1 MLYQLLSDFA
11 SQAPNSS
18 AVIDSKGQTFTYQEA
33 LERTH
38 RWIKYFMEQALTSG
52 DRVGVMLENEDHHVF
67 ILAALERL
75 GVSYVPF
82 DSSIPSGSF
91 QRDLEAVEIKKC
103 LIENSLLD
111 KYACSESIGLVFSEE
126 TVLPDTQEVEES
138 LKHIPYDPTD
148 SNTVVYIVSSSG
160 STGDKKWIPITRH
173 GLKYWVNV
181 FRNQLGMSA
190 ANQMLATRS
199 PAYDAR
205 IAEYL
210 CAFSGGG
217 CLHLLNSFERKD
229 LNSILA
235 RCQKNSITSLLFIAS
250 LLGTQNSE
258 KLIRLKE
265 AGLKNLLVTGDACT
279 PYLKSVC
286 ESLGISLWNCYGPTE
301 ATFGISKLLL
311 NGLPL
316 YDSIVPIGLPYGEE
330 IRVHIIEGEI
340 CIESRYLTPG
350 YLKKEQNEE
359 AFRLIPGPNGDF
371 IRVFRTG
378 DLGELIE
385 DYQTGETYLIYR
397 GRFSEHSHCKIN
409 GVKINPLYIEQY
421 ILRYNELY
429 PINLQASVVIK
440 ELNYK
445 LRPVAYIV
453 SDASVDK
460 THFMDY
466 LKRELKSAEM
476 PFIIELESLPRMGTS
491 EKIDKVSLKER
502 HDSLYENFFLIAA
515 RQEERSPIEQRIMD
529 IFLSYIIDADKEG
542 LDPDLCVSKESDL
555 SLFID
560 SSEFIEFISIL
571 AQKLEINLLHIE
583 ILKLPKLNIQSIGEY
598 CSRHLSTLQTSVNS
612 KFISK
617 AILHVLQEAKDSSEN
632 IFFLPPLLGE
642 GHYTLRYLVKHLS
655 TFSHANMYGL
665 SDPGIYDADL
675 IAKTMQ
681 EAVERYV
688 QAILAKQPLSHN
700 KPYELAG
707 FSFGSVLAFE
717 VAKKL
722 QLLGGTIK
730 EVHLMDGYPPHFY
743 QSMSLENH
751 AHLLQTLINFLVP
764 TLNNSFFKESLEPV
778 ELGDAYCQLTKEEQ
792 INAVFQMLIE
802 QCQNNY
808 SKATLLLAKQ
818 HLLFIQAHSH
828 PEVHEQFPARLYF
841 TRQDQPY
848 ADIINQMNQVA
859 ALTSNYEFYFWN
871 HYIENLTIGGE
882 IDCDHLEALDKNPQR
897 ASSNPALFWSRPR
910 KQLDFG
916 PVSFYRLNEYIGWKN
931 GKKLSIYCI
940 PIMKLKSYEEKF
952 ADLNIQTYVSLHD
965 KKVTQYAL
973 NRLQTNTTHMA
984 QANLFCTIPGDKVRE
999 IEDWLASESIRPIPP
1014 STVDFYNLGVH
1025 HKGQGTITLAIMW
1038 LGEPIL
1044 TSFSFSYCHT
1054 PEYIIRSVKQQLGQV
1069 QVINHNSNLFFM
1081 HFVNIDQE
1089 SNIQNALEAARE
1101 FLGNFISILQEYIGY
1116 ASEHSNH
1123 AWVDNQVLMRA

>member
-11 SQAPNSS
+11 RKAPNSS
-18 AVIDSKGQTFTYQEA
+18 AVVDSREQTFTYQEA
-33 LERTH
+33 LARTH
-38 RWIKYFMEQALTSG
+38 RWIKYFLEQGITSG
-52 DRVGVMLENEDHHVF
+52 DRVGVMLENEDDHVF

-75 GVSYVPF
+75 GATYVPF
-82 DSSIPSGSF
+82 DSSIPPGSF
-91 QRDLEAVEIKKC
+91 QRDLEEVEVKKC

-111 KYACSESIGLVFSEE
+111 KYACSESIRLPFSAE
-126 TVLPDTQEVEES
+126 TILPDVEGVEEL
-138 LKHIPYDPTD
+138 LKHIPYDPGD
-148 SNTVVYIVSSSG
+148 PNTVVYIVSSSG

-181 FRNQLGMSA
+181 FRNQLGMTA
-190 ANQMLATRS
+190 ENQMLATRS

-250 LLGTQNSE
+250 LLGTQSSE

-265 AGLKNLLVTGDACT
+265 GGLKDLLVTGDACT
-279 PYLKSVC
+279 PYLKSLC
-286 ESLGISLWNCYGPTE
+286 ESQGIRLWNCYGPTE

-311 NGLPL
+311 NGLSLP
-316 YDSIVPIGLPYGEE
+316 DSIVPIGLPYGEE

-350 YLKKEQNEE
+350 YLKKEDNEE

-378 DLGELIE
+378 DLGELIQDHE
-385 DYQTGETYLIYR
+385 TGETYLIYR
-397 GRFSEHSHCKIN
+397 GRFSEHSHYKIN

-429 PINLQASVVIK
+429 SIHLQTSVVIK

-453 SDASVDK
+453 CDASIDK
-460 THFMDY
+460 QHFMEY

-476 PFIIELESLPRMGTS
+476 PFIIELESLPRLGTS
-491 EKIDKVSLKER
+491 EKIDKVSLKKR
-502 HDSLYENFFLIAA
+502 QDSLYENFFLIGAK
-515 RQEERSPIEQRIMD
+515 QEELSPIEQRIMD
-529 IFLSYIIDADKEG
+529 IFLSYIIEGDKQEP
-542 LDPDLCVSKESDL
+542 DPDICVSKESDL
-555 SLFID
+555 SFFID

-571 AQKLEINLLHIE
+571 AQKLEINLLHSE
-583 ILKLPKLNIQSIGEY
+583 ILKLPKLNIQSLGKY
-598 CSRHLSTLQTSVNS
+598 CSRHLSTEQTLVDS
-612 KFISK
+612 KSISQ
-617 AILHVLQEAKDSSEN
+617 AILHVLHEVEDSSDN
-632 IFFLPPLLGE
+632 IFFFPPLPGE
-642 GHYTLRYLVKHLS
+642 GHYTLRHLVKHLS
-655 TFSHANMYGL
+655 TFSHANIYGL
-665 SDPGIYDADL
+665 SDPGIYDVNL
-675 IAKTMQ
+675 IPQTME
-681 EAVERYV
+681 EAVERYA
-688 QAILAKQPLSHN
+688 QAILAIQPLSEN

-717 VAKKL
+717 GAKKI
-722 QLLGGTIK
+722 QQLGGTIK

-751 AHLLQTLINFLVP
+751 AHLLQTLVNFLVP

-778 ELGDAYCQLTKEEQ
+778 ELEDSYSQLAKEEQ
-792 INAVFQMLIE
+792 IKAIFQRLVD

-808 SKATLLLAKQ
+808 SKTTLLLAKQ
-818 HLLFIQAHSH
+818 HLLFIQCHRH
-828 PEVHEQFPARLYF
+828 PEVHEHFPARLYL
-841 TRQDQPY
+841 TRQEQPY
-848 ADIINQMNQVA
+848 AVINHMNQV

-871 HYIENLTIGGE
+871 HYIENLTMGGR
-882 IDCDHLEALDKNPQR
+882 IDCEHLEALKEKPQR

-916 PVSFYRLNEYIGWKN
+916 PGSFYRLNDCIGWMNVKN
-931 GKKLSIYCI
+931 LSIYCI
-940 PIMKLKSYEEKF
+940 PIMKLKSYEEKLAYF
-952 ADLNIQTYVSLHD
+952 DIQTYVSLHD

-973 NRLQTNTTHMA
+973 NTLQTNTTHMA
-984 QANLFCTIPGDKVRE
+984 QANLFCTIPGDKVCE

-1014 STVDFYNLGVH
+1014 STVDFYNRGVA
-1025 HKGQGTITLAIMW
+1025 HKRWGTITLTIMW

-1044 TSFSFSYCHT
+1044 TSFSFSYCHI
-1054 PEYIIRSVKQQLGQV
+1054 PDYIMIGIAQRLGRI
-1069 QVINHNSNLFFM
+1069 QVINLNSNLFFM
-1081 HFVNIDQE
+1081 YFVNIDQE
-1089 SNIQNALEAARE
+1089 SNIQDALGSARE
-1101 FLGNFISILQEYIGY
+1101 FLGDFISILQEYIGY

-1123 AWVDNQVLMRA
+1123 SWVDNPVLMRA